1 MNSDKYSHL
10 ICQSCVKQLIN
21 FYIFREECFQANVK
35 FEKLYQSTSYTKG
48 LKKLPQS
55 NEIDEREISD
65 SCNVSFEYNRTI
77 ELEKHTF
84 DDTVTNENDVLECI
98 DDSLNDD
105 IHTNFLDS
113 KTSDQGILLENKNDA
128 SIFSCAQCRKIFRS
142 KYGLSAHIKIHLDLK
157 NSKCEICGKQF
168 TRYVIGTKQFLK
180 LLVAL

>member
-10 ICQSCVKQLIN
+10 ICQSCVKQLIS

-35 FEKLYQSTSYTKG
+35 FEKLYQTSFTNG
-48 LKKLPQS
+48 LKKLPQC
-55 NEIDEREISD
+55 NKIDDEGISE
-65 SCNVSFEYNRTI
+65 SCNVSSEYKRTI
-77 ELEKHTF
+77 ELEEHTF
-84 DDTVTNENDVLECI
+84 DDTVTKENDVFESI

-105 IHTNFLDS
+105 IYTNSIES
-113 KTSDQGILLENKNDA
+113 KTSEQSILLRNRNDA

-168 TRYVIGTKQFLK
+168 TRYVM
-180 LLVAL
+180 